1 MIRTRDDVHH
11 DDVAN
16 EMILFMFCALMSILR
31 SNLFTNFFNE
41 LTLFDFLM
49 KRFFMIV
56 SYVELVINLIVV
68 ALMSLSNRKCMS
80 MKLISMLSVFFEV
93 ALYALVIVFSV

>member
-41 LTLFDFLM
+41 LTFFDFLM

-56 SYVELVINLIVV
+56 SYVEFVINLIVV

-80 MKLISMLSVFFEV
+80 MKLISILNVFFEI
-93 ALYALVIVFSV
+93 ALYAFVIVLSI